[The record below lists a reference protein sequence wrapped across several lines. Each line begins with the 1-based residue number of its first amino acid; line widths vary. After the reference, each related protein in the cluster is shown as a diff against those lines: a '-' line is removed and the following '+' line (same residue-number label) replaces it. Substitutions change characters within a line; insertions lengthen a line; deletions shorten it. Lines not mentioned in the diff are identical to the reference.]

1 MFARIF
7 LPLALVAGLAL
18 YIWGLGNRLDAAH
31 ADLALANGRADQAER
46 LATLHQANAERIA
59 GQLSD
64 ERTAQAKL
72 RTEQNDLRHALTT
85 RQQQIEDL
93 TRENQELRDWADQ
106 LLPAAARGLRQ
117 RPDLTGAAAYRQWLS
132 GRGAV
137 PAAADPSGP

>member
-1 MFARIF
+1 MLARIL
-7 LPLALVAGLAL
+7 LPIALVAGLAL
-18 YIWGLGNRLDAAH
+18 YIWGLGNRLDAAQ
-31 ADLALANGRADQAER
+31 ADLSLANGRADQAAR
-46 LATLHQANAERIA
+46 LAALHQANAERIA

-64 ERTAQAKL
+64 ERSAQAKL
-72 RTEQNDLRHALTT
+72 RTEQNALRRSLAT

-93 TRENQELRDWADQ
+93 TRENQELRGWADQ

-137 PAAADPSGP
+137 PTAADPAGP